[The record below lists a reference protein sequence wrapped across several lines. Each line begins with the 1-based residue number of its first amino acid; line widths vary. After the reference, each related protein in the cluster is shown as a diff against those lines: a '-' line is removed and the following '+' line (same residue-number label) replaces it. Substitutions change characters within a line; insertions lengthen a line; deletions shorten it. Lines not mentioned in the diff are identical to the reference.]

1 MAIAYAE
8 AVINHSA
15 MDEFASI
22 PMSDFRADK
31 AYPEPDYSENGM
43 RATEAHVLAALLPL
57 ASRVAAVRLDGE
69 TAVPVR
75 KFRGGKPSDVEAGVL
90 KAAEMKRGA
99 LALIHSGESNPLD
112 AHAED
117 KADDGAALTASL
129 HAYDGSDEPPEEDI
143 DLTKASLGVGSAVI
157 MASLLAK
164 NTTLLS
170 LNLNYNK
177 LGTEGAVCL
186 ARGLKSN
193 GSLVLLSLAWNRIL
207 PEGAAAIA
215 TALHGNKSITS
226 LNLACNE
233 LCGVNSFG
241 QGAYKLEGMSHIASL
256 LSTCEVR
263 CLDLSNNSLVG
274 LVGMSGR
281 TMGVY
286 NVEALDTLA
295 KGMPGSKVDALVLDG
310 NQIGAEG
317 VGLLSAALERHTS
330 LTSLYLADCNLTN
343 GGSEMSGLTQFVA
356 CLKKQ
361 SSLKELNLDGC
372 HLGTDGSQLLASWL
386 NAKSDAFEHLFVE
399 RASNQLDSASEDV
412 LKTACGDDVML
423 HLERGR
429 PQYQASL
436 DKSEGLIRNELK
448 RRASV
453 DAARAMP
460 TIMPTPKTGD
470 DPLAEL
476 GLTPSPPGS
485 KKPPGGRHGG
495 RHRRGSTGSASV
507 PQ

>member
-1 MAIAYAE
+1 M
-8 AVINHSA
+8 
-15 MDEFASI
+15 
-22 PMSDFRADK
+22 
-31 AYPEPDYSENGM
+31 
-43 RATEAHVLAALLPL
+43 
-57 ASRVAAVRLDGE
+57 
-69 TAVPVR
+69 
-75 KFRGGKPSDVEAGVL
+75 
-90 KAAEMKRGA
+90 
-99 LALIHSGESNPLD
+99 
-112 AHAED
+112 
-117 KADDGAALTASL
+117 
-129 HAYDGSDEPPEEDI
+129 GSDCGLGYGPFC
-143 DLTKASLGVGSAVI
+143 KSLQQHEI
-157 MASLLAK
+157 
-164 NTTLLS
+164 
-170 LNLNYNK
+170 
-177 LGTEGAVCL
+177 E
-186 ARGLKSN
+186 
-193 GSLVLLSLAWNRIL
+193 
-207 PEGAAAIA
+207 
-215 TALHGNKSITS
+215 
-226 LNLACNE
+226 
-233 LCGVNSFG
+233 
-241 QGAYKLEGMSHIASL
+241 
-256 LSTCEVR
+256 
-263 CLDLSNNSLVG
+263 
-274 LVGMSGR
+274 
-281 TMGVY
+281 
-286 NVEALDTLA
+286 
-295 KGMPGSKVDALVLDG
+295 
-310 NQIGAEG
+310 
-317 VGLLSAALERHTS
+317 
-330 LTSLYLADCNLTN
+330 
-343 GGSEMSGLTQFVA
+343 
-356 CLKKQ
+356 KQ